1 MPHSRFLLAAAV
13 LALLA
18 GTARPASA
26 DITAFLGFT
35 PTTSTRSARGFAVGA
50 GVLFFG
56 FEFEYSN
63 ISEDT
68 ASDAPGL
75 KSGMGNVLLQ
85 TPAVSGFQLYGTAG
99 GGYASESIGGLSHG
113 TFASNLGGG
122 VKIRLV
128 GPLRV
133 RVDYRVLKLAST
145 MTSPATRLPTPDSV
159 HRFYVGA
166 NLAF

>member
-1 MPHSRFLLAAAV
+1 MPRSRFLLVAAA

-18 GTARPASA
+18 GTARPAAA
-26 DITAFLGFT
+26 DITIFLGFT
-35 PTTSTRSARGFAVGA
+35 PTTTTRAARGIAVGA
-50 GVLFFG
+50 GILFLG

-75 KSGMGNVLLQ
+75 KTGMGNVLVQ
-85 TPAVSGFQLYGTAG
+85 TPAVSGFQVYGTAG
-99 GGYASESIGGLSHG
+99 GGYASQTLAGDSHS

-133 RVDYRVLKLAST
+133 RVDYRVIKLGSSMISA
-145 MTSPATRLPTPDSV
+145 ATRLPTSESL
-159 HRFYVGA
+159 HRFYAGA
-166 NLAF
+166 NLSF